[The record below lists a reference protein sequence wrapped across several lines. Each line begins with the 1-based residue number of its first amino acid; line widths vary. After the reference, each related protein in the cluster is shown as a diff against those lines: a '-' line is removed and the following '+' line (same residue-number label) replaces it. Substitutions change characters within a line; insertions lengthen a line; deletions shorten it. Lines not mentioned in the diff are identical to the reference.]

1 MKCLYCKKLRYM
13 NKDYRNIITME
24 VITKNPNEYNYK
36 QSKVVCCC
44 IMGQWKFWPSL
55 VHGFWV
61 YPTYVTWQKF
71 TCDIWKVGAKT
82 ISYLGDNIT
91 HQIYGQGNVS
101 IQLNSSQNIKDITN
115 VLHISR
121 ILIYFWFAKQLDQVG
136 RETKLKHYN
145 SFLKILKEIL
155 L

>member
-1 MKCLYCKKLRYM
+1 
-13 NKDYRNIITME
+13 
-24 VITKNPNEYNYK
+24 
-36 QSKVVCCC
+36 
-44 IMGQWKFWPSL
+44 
-55 VHGFWV
+55 
-61 YPTYVTWQKF
+61 
-71 TCDIWKVGAKT
+71 VGAKT